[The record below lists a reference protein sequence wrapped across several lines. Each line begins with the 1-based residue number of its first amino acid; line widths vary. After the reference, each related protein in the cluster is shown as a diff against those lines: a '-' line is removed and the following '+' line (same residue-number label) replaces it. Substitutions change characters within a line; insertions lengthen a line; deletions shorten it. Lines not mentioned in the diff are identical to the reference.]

1 MTRINL
7 LPWRDEL
14 RKQRQEEF
22 IIGIV
27 AVAIAAVAIMFGVEK
42 YLDSLIVEQQD
53 KKRIVI
59 AKVAEVN
66 LINAKIKDI
75 ETQNGVLQS
84 KRSAIQLLQKSRPE
98 IVHFIDAI
106 ARVTPEGVFLTKLKQ
121 DNTHVALVGKT
132 QSNARVSA
140 FMRNVE
146 ANKWLVDPDLNI
158 IKGSSKNKIGKLS
171 DFTLYA
177 KQWKSN
183 GKAKQKM
190 RICNEPF

>member
-14 RKQRQEEF
+14 RKLRQEEF
-22 IIGIV
+22 IIGIILV
-27 AVAIAAVAIMFGVEK
+27 AVAAVALLFGAEK
-42 YLDSLIVEQQD
+42 YLDSMIAEQQD
-53 KKRIVI
+53 KKRIVL

-66 LINAKIKDI
+66 LITAKIKDI
-75 ETQNGVLQS
+75 ETQNSILQN
-84 KRSAIQLLQKSRPE
+84 KRNAIQILQKSRPE

-121 DNTHVALVGKT
+121 DNARVALVGKT

-158 IKGSSKNKIGKLS
+158 IKGSNKNKNGKLS
-171 DFTLYA
+171 DFTLYT
-177 KQWKSN
+177 KQWQS
-183 GKAKQKM
+183 KA
-190 RICNEPF
+190 EDEEL

>member
-14 RKQRQEEF
+14 RKQNQQEF
-22 IIGIV
+22 IISIVFV
-27 AVAIAAVAIMFGVEK
+27 AVAAIAILFGMQA

-53 KKRIVI
+53 KKRIVN

-66 LINAKIKDI
+66 LITAKIKDI
-75 ETQNGVLQS
+75 ETQNTILQS
-84 KRSAIQLLQKSRPE
+84 KRSAIQALQKSRPE

-106 ARVTPEGVFLTKLKQ
+106 ARVTPEGVYLTQLKQ
-121 DNTHVALVGKT
+121 DNARVALIGKT

-146 ANKWLVDPDLNI
+146 ANQWLVDPELNI
-158 IKGSSKNKIGKLS
+158 IRGSNKNKNGKLS

-177 KQWKSN
+177 QQWKSE
-183 GKAKQKM
+183 A
-190 RICNEPF
+190 EDEEL

>member
-14 RKQRQEEF
+14 RKLRQEEF
-22 IIGIV
+22 IIGIILV
-27 AVAIAAVAIMFGVEK
+27 AVAAVALLFGAEK
-42 YLDSLIVEQQD
+42 YLDSMIAEQQD
-53 KKRIVI
+53 KKRIVL

-66 LINAKIKDI
+66 LITAKIKDI
-75 ETQNGVLQS
+75 ETQNGILQN
-84 KRSAIQLLQKSRPE
+84 KRNAIQILQKSRPE

-121 DNTHVALVGKT
+121 DNARVALVGKT

-158 IKGSSKNKIGKLS
+158 IKGSNKNKNGKLS

-177 KQWKSN
+177 KQWQS
-183 GKAKQKM
+183 KA
-190 RICNEPF
+190 EDEEL

>member
-27 AVAIAAVAIMFGVEK
+27 VVAIAAVAIMFGVEK

-84 KRSAIQLLQKSRPE
+84 KRSAIQLLQKSRSE
-98 IVHFIDAI
+98 IVRFIDAI

-121 DNTHVALVGKT
+121 DNTRVALVGKT

-158 IKGSSKNKIGKLS
+158 IKGSNKNKNGKLS

-177 KQWKSN
+177 KQWKS
-183 GKAKQKM
+183 KAEDEDM
-190 RICNEPF
+190 

>member
-14 RKQRQEEF
+14 RKQKQQEF

-27 AVAIAAVAIMFGVEK
+27 LVACASVALVFSIEA
-42 YLDSLIVEQQD
+42 YLGSLIEEQQD
-53 KKRIVI
+53 KKRIVN

-66 LINAKIKDI
+66 LITAKIKDI
-75 ETQNGVLQS
+75 ETQNGVLQN
-84 KRSAIQLLQKSRPE
+84 KRSAIQTLQTSRPE

-106 ARVTPEGVFLTKLKQ
+106 ARVTPDGVYLTKLKQ
-121 DNTHVALVGKT
+121 DNARVELKGKT
-132 QSNARVSA
+132 ESNARVSA

-146 ANKWLVDPDLNI
+146 ANQWLIDPDLNI
-158 IKGSSKNKIGKLS
+158 IKGSNKNKSGKLS

-177 KQWKSN
+177 KQWQS
-183 GKAKQKM
+183 KAEDEDM
-190 RICNEPF
+190 